1 LAPRWAWKTTLG
13 SWYFFRAFFSPL
25 FISQR
30 SPNCTD
36 CVHSRLYAPLFLYDW
51 ASCIV
56 KFKGNG
62 LLQDILAEQRK
73 LDRKWLEVNVMKR
86 PWLFLSFGLFLDKKY
101 LLQLWYPYE
110 WDVNNLSQRY
120 SDVTKYAKE
129 IWVLR
134 LSASFYCI
142 SFESRTIILVLMA
155 GNHDSHGI
163 LYATFFSWICVQRKC
178 RPVQTV
184 RICGRWMCMANIW
197 LILLALVV
205 TRLSLDVVAF
215 AFYGRA

>member
-86 PWLFLSFGLFLDKKY
+86 PWLFSIIWTLPWQKISSSTMVPVWMRRKQLKSKVQRCHEVCQGDLSIETVCLFL
-101 LLQLWYPYE
+101 
-110 WDVNNLSQRY
+110 
-120 SDVTKYAKE
+120 
-129 IWVLR
+129 
-134 LSASFYCI
+134 
-142 SFESRTIILVLMA
+142 
-155 GNHDSHGI
+155 
-163 LYATFFSWICVQRKC
+163 LYIFWI
-178 RPVQTV
+178 
-184 RICGRWMCMANIW
+184 
-197 LILLALVV
+197 
-205 TRLSLDVVAF
+205 
-215 AFYGRA
+215 